1 MEKVMEFEKLK
12 KQYEPCDKDPK
23 LSIVL
28 FECLC
33 GGFQYLQEQRIKDF
47 RY

>member
-12 KQYEPCDKDPK
+12 KQYEPCDKD
-23 LSIVL
+23 L

-33 GGFQYLQEQRIKDF
+33 GGLQYLQE
-47 RY
+47 